1 MEKKEKMASL
11 VRQEKMGILEKE
23 VPQDPKEKKAWLE
36 PMRKGSKGP
45 EEEQAHQEKLCWGN
59 QAQRATLGTPVL
71 KVFLVSEDS
80 LGSPDTQGA
89 VMSLD
94 AMGQVEEISF
104 PDGRCGGS

>member
-1 MEKKEKMASL
+1 MESL

-23 VPQDPKEKKAWLE
+23 VPQDPREKKEWLE
-36 PMRKGSKGP
+36 SMRKGCKDP

-59 QAQRATLGTPVL
+59 QAQRATLETLVL

-80 LGSPDTQGA
+80 LGSLDTQGT

-94 AMGQVEEISF
+94 VMGQVEEISS
-104 PDGRCGGS
+104 PDGQYGSS